1 MSCEKCGA
9 EIGEMDKFCSSCGAE
24 VSSNRNVC
32 GKCGAEVSESDR
44 FCSSCGEKV
53 NFNESLN
60 MPSGLM
66 NCPDCGNPVSRKAK
80 ACPNC
85 GCPVVS
91 MTPDGVVRI
100 RLSNLINTM
109 TKQSVSI
116 KSENGQELWKGKAGQ
131 IAEIYFER
139 QSIITIKYHTAA
151 NAWGGSCRGEI
162 DPSKGTNYS
171 TTVRRGIFGTHIEL
185 QRVDFIDSDF

>member
-1 MSCEKCGA
+1 MFCEKCGA

-116 KSENGQELWKGKAGQ
+116 KSENGRNCGKAKQVRLQKSILKGKA
-131 IAEIYFER
+131 
-139 QSIITIKYHTAA
+139 
-151 NAWGGSCRGEI
+151 
-162 DPSKGTNYS
+162 
-171 TTVRRGIFGTHIEL
+171 
-185 QRVDFIDSDF
+185 